1 MNRYKLIS
9 YLLILL
15 GVVVIVGSG
24 YLIYSYASTI
34 ISAIVNFIST
44 NDYSKLQ
51 QCGVNTPPEFN
62 KVKADFATL
71 ILPFFYVGLPVLLII
86 VSYLMFMAGF
96 FYHRGKQEDDAKKH
110 EQLEREM
117 VHKIVTKMQTDKTP
131 EGQGVQPSARPAA
144 ALKKPA
150 SKAPSPAEEES
161 AEEEP
166 AEEEP
171 EQEAE
176 EEPAEEEAEEEEP
189 PPKPVVKKKK

>member
-1 MNRYKLIS
+1 MMNRYKFMS

-15 GVVVIVGSG
+15 GAVVIVGSG

-44 NDYSKLQ
+44 NDYSKLT

-62 KVKADFATL
+62 KVKADFATV
-71 ILPFFYVGLPVLLII
+71 ILPFFYVGLPVILIL

-96 FYHRGKQEDDAKKH
+96 YFHRGKEEDDAKKH
-110 EQLEREM
+110 EELEREM
-117 VHKIVTKMQTDKTP
+117 VHKIVNKMQTEKPT
-131 EGQGVQPSARPAA
+131 APAGRTA
-144 ALKKPA
+144 PPRKPA
-150 SKAPSPAEEES
+150 MAKPEPEEEEPQEEEEA

-171 EQEAE
+171 E
-176 EEPAEEEAEEEEP
+176 EEPQ
-189 PPKPVVKKKK
+189 PKPAMKKKK

>member
-24 YLIYSYASTI
+24 FLIFSYASTI

-62 KVKADFATL
+62 KVKADFATV

-96 FYHRGKQEDDAKKH
+96 FYHRGKQDDDAKKH

-117 VHKIVTKMQTDKTP
+117 VHKIVNKMQTDKAP
-131 EGQGVQPSARPAA
+131 QGEGAPAQPSARPAA
-144 ALKKPA
+144 TLKRPA
-150 SKAPSPAEEES
+150 PKAPPPAEEKS

-171 EQEAE
+171 EQE
-176 EEPAEEEAEEEEP
+176 EEPAEEEPEEEEP
-189 PPKPVVKKKK
+189 PPRPAVKKKK

>member
-1 MNRYKLIS
+1 MNKYKLMS

-15 GVVVIVGSG
+15 GIVVIVGSG
-24 YLIYSYASTI
+24 YMIYSYSSTI

-62 KVKADFATL
+62 KVKADFATV
-71 ILPFFYVGLPVLLII
+71 ILPFFYVGLPVVLIL

-96 FYHRGKQEDDAKKH
+96 YFHRGKQEDDAKKH

-117 VHKIVTKMQTDKTP
+117 VHKIVNKMQTEKP
-131 EGQGVQPSARPAA
+131 PQGQSGMRPA
-144 ALKKPA
+144 KKPA
-150 SKAPSPAEEES
+150 PAQEPEEEAQEEEPAEEEPS
-161 AEEEP
+161 EEEP

-171 EQEAE
+171 E
-176 EEPAEEEAEEEEP
+176 EEEP
-189 PPKPVVKKKK
+189 PPRAPMKKKK

>member
-1 MNRYKLIS
+1 MNKYKLMS

-15 GVVVIVGSG
+15 GAVVIVGSG
-24 YLIYSYASTI
+24 YMIYSYSSTI

-62 KVKADFATL
+62 KVKADFATV
-71 ILPFFYVGLPVLLII
+71 ILPFFYVGLPVVLIL

-96 FYHRGKQEDDAKKH
+96 YFHRGKQEDDAKKH

-117 VHKIVTKMQTDKTP
+117 VHKIVNKMQTEKP
-131 EGQGVQPSARPAA
+131 PAPSRGMPS
-144 ALKKPA
+144 KKPA
-150 SKAPSPAEEES
+150 PAQEEPEEE
-161 AEEEP
+161 AQEEEP

-171 EQEAE
+171 SEEE
-176 EEPAEEEAEEEEP
+176 GGEEPAEEEP
-189 PPKPVVKKKK
+189 PPRPPMKKKK

>member
-1 MNRYKLIS
+1 MNKYKLMS

-24 YLIYSYASTI
+24 YMIYSYSSTI

-62 KVKADFATL
+62 KVKADFATV
-71 ILPFFYVGLPVLLII
+71 ILPFFYVGLPVILIL

-96 FYHRGKQEDDAKKH
+96 YFHRGKQEDDAKKH

-117 VHKIVTKMQTDKTP
+117 VHKIVNKMQTEKP
-131 EGQGVQPSARPAA
+131 SPGQPAMRPA
-144 ALKKPA
+144 KKPA
-150 SKAPSPAEEES
+150 PAQAEPEEE
-161 AEEEP
+161 AQEEEP

-171 EQEAE
+171 SEEEQAE
-176 EEPAEEEAEEEEP
+176 EEPEEEEP
-189 PPKPVVKKKK
+189 PPRPPMKKKK